1 MDVLLGDLTL
11 TLEMVDKSVTV
22 IAVDSRH
29 YLKVLLDMTYL
40 RFFDV
45 LQKLDSKE
53 LTPLMFL
60 ARTLRVD
67 PLWN

>member
-1 MDVLLGDLTL
+1 MGDLTL